1 MKALRGKGTHIW
13 IVRIFEARSE
23 PLRTRPETTNLSY
36 QFHLGISPRYFLC
49 KMLDSSYL
57 SPGRNLNLSS
67 GAPESAKLR
76 RLRYLAL
83 SLPLASLHSPCQ
95 RHYEIKSRQ
104 SHSTSPHIKFSPSWH
119 HLHKPSSLHSDL
131 PHPSHS
137 KNTPSTPFPHTN
149 NHLPTPTPTPTPTH
163 HSPLTTHHSPLTTHQ
178 PCLPPTTSP
187 AARAAATTSPPRPP
201 PASPPKEPEV
211 KAARAFL
218 KISPRATA

>member
-1 MKALRGKGTHIW
+1 MKALRSKGTHIW
-13 IVRIFEARSE
+13 IVRIFETRSE
-23 PLRTRPETTNLSY
+23 PLRTRPETINLSY

-57 SPGRNLNLSS
+57 NPGRNLNLSS

-131 PHPSHS
+131 PYPSHS

-149 NHLPTPTPTPTPTH
+149 NHLPTTTTTPTPTPTH
-163 HSPLTTHHSPLTTHQ
+163 HSPLTNHAYLQQPAQQLEQQQQIHLDDHQ
-178 PCLPPTTSP
+178 PVRQRSRKSRRHGRLSEF
-187 AARAAATTSPPRPP
+187 RP
-201 PASPPKEPEV
+201 ELRLEV
-211 KAARAFL
+211 
-218 KISPRATA
+218 S